1 MEQTIASAPT
11 DANESFAGLLAS
23 LTAPKEHSGERSSS
37 EQRKAMA
44 AAGKSSFPAR
54 KSASAWDDEDLAED
68 VATLSYERAL
78 QAHGRYKP
86 VEADSFEP
94 ASPAFPDSLTEL
106 ASKGGQAFADFK
118 ESASNRL
125 SDGFPEALAA
135 VTQLAAEVS
144 ASHKAGKQNAVA
156 ASETIAAAE
165 PDRAPAT
172 QLARNLKAAS
182 VTIRLSKEE
191 CEQLHRRAAEAGLTV
206 SAYLRSCTFEAESL
220 RAMVKDTLA
229 ELRSVKS
236 ERRPVAVAAAT
247 AIAPVERRPS
257 LFRRFGAWLIG
268 RGPRWQGAQ
277 RIARA

>member
-11 DANESFAGLLAS
+11 ATDDSFAGLLAS
-23 LTAPKEHSGERSSS
+23 LTAPKERSGERSSS
-37 EQRKAMA
+37 EERKAMTA
-44 AAGKSSFPAR
+44 TGKSSFPAR
-54 KSASAWDDEDLAED
+54 KSASAWNDDNLAED

-118 ESASNRL
+118 DSASNRL
-125 SDGFPEALAA
+125 SEGFPEALAA

-144 ASHKAGKQNAVA
+144 ASRKAAKQEPV
-156 ASETIAAAE
+156 IAPEPE
-165 PDRAPAT
+165 PDRFQTT

-229 ELRSVKS
+229 ELRSVKN
-236 ERRPVAVAAAT
+236 ERQPVAVTTPVAV
-247 AIAPVERRPS
+247 APVERRPS
-257 LFRRFGAWLIG
+257 AFRRLGTWLTG

-277 RIARA
+277 HMAQA